1 MHSCAWSDDFPLS
14 PDAQLCIRWPCT
26 ASVHAQ
32 LCIGWSRHAD
42 NRTPHGHSMHS
53 PDPQRHSMHSL
64 FPEDVAPCTVPPRK
78 RHSLHSP
85 IPEAA
90 LIRSSSPPSVRTAL
104 YSSAQSPSTRPPT
117 HLAALLIQAS
127 LPLQARPRF
136 HPIYAQSRPSGIA
149 MVRFRAI
156 PPSRVSPRRD
166 ADTFPHARFP

>member
-78 RHSLHSP
+78 RHSMHSP
-85 IPEAA
+85 FPKQPF
-90 LIRSSSPPSVRTAL
+90 IRSSSPVRPNSPLFICAVSVHPPPYPSG
-104 YSSAQSPSTRPPT
+104 SPAPSDIPAPSGTTP
-117 HLAALLIQAS
+117 
-127 LPLQARPRF
+127 F